1 MIWYFRRL
9 DIDTNR
15 IHVAGAMTGVIGE
28 MLCTFN
34 ESGTFITSC
43 NNLNSKPD
51 QTAACETHNHTYYLE
66 KSYNDKNV
74 MNRVHNF
81 MLSCTRP
88 SLRTLPTTN
97 HHVYPGA
104 VLNKI
109 NFAHSF
115 KLELTAQHPVCT
127 SLSKMITTL
136 DNTYKFNVTR
146 QI

>member
-1 MIWYFRRL
+1 
-9 DIDTNR
+9 
-15 IHVAGAMTGVIGE
+15 MTGVNGE

-34 ESGTFITSC
+34 ESGTYVTSC
-43 NNLNSKPD
+43 NNSRSKPD
-51 QTAACETHNHTYYLE
+51 QISACETFNHTHYLD
-66 KSYNDKNV
+66 KSYNDTNV

-81 MLSCTRP
+81 MISWSRP

-97 HHVYPGA
+97 NHVYPGA

-115 KLELTAQHPVCT
+115 KLELSAAHPVCT